1 MPERNSRQCAK
12 APPKHGCL
20 LVVALSLNSC
30 SWFSSVSG
38 ESHDSKGAHSV
49 LVTEQGSVTM
59 LDRHTGGQIWR
70 HQTKVTDFTPLV
82 VNNMIYI
89 VSQNPGGY
97 NPDRTDM
104 LEALSLASGVLVW
117 SWRWKEH
124 WTPENPPIVVDGV
137 IYLSESNLSAS
148 ATYSPAPLSE
158 YQGFV
163 VALRASDG
171 RQLWKVSLPG
181 VLSPATVANGTI
193 YVSNGEAVLALRS
206 NDGRQLWQYRPGPNE
221 GLSYYT
227 QLGMQERETNVIVV
241 QGNQLYIYLDHVEG
255 SHSAEDLVALDIQ
268 TGKRSGGIRAT
279 PFFGPSCCK
288 MA

>member
-1 MPERNSRQCAK
+1 MHKRSTQAWLLAGFLPFI
-12 APPKHGCL
+12 CL
-20 LVVALSLNSC
+20 LVVAFSLNSC

-38 ESHDSKGAHSV
+38 VSRDSKGAHSV
-49 LVTEQGSVTM
+49 LVTEGGSVSM
-59 LDRHTGGQIWR
+59 LDRRTGRQIWR
-70 HQTKVTDFTPLV
+70 HQTGVTDFTPLI

-89 VSQNPGGY
+89 VSGGY
-97 NPDRTDM
+97 NPDRTDT
-104 LEALSLASGVLVW
+104 LEALSLASGKLVW
-117 SWRWKEH
+117 SWSWKEH

-171 RQLWKVSLPG
+171 QQLWKVSLPG

-221 GLSYYT
+221 SLSYYT
-227 QLGMQERETNVIVV
+227 QLGIQVRETNVMVV
-241 QGNQLYIYLDHVEG
+241 QGNQLYLYLDHVEG
-255 SHSAEDLVALDIQ
+255 SHSAEDLVALDIHNGQ
-268 TGKRSGGIRAT
+268 AIWRYQSHAI
-279 PFFGPSCCK
+279 FGPSCCK

>member
-221 GLSYYT
+221 SLSYYT
-227 QLGMQERETNVIVV
+227 QLGIQVRETNVMVV
-241 QGNQLYIYLDHVEG
+241 QGNQLYLYLDHVEG
-255 SHSAEDLVALDIQ
+255 SHSAEDLVALDIHNGQ
-268 TGKRSGGIRAT
+268 AIWRYQSHAI
-279 PFFGPSCCK
+279 FGPSCCK

>member
-1 MPERNSRQCAK
+1 MHKRSTQAWLLAGFLPFI
-12 APPKHGCL
+12 CL
-20 LVVALSLNSC
+20 LVVAFSLNSC

-38 ESHDSKGAHSV
+38 VSRDSKGAHSV
-49 LVTEQGSVTM
+49 LVTEGGSVSM
-59 LDRHTGGQIWR
+59 LDRRTGRQIWR
-70 HQTKVTDFTPLV
+70 HQTGVTDFTPLI

-89 VSQNPGGY
+89 VSGGY
-97 NPDRTDM
+97 NPDRTDT
-104 LEALSLASGVLVW
+104 LEALSLASGKLVW
-117 SWRWKEH
+117 SWSWKEH

-163 VALRASDG
+163 VALRAS
-171 RQLWKVSLPG
+171 
-181 VLSPATVANGTI
+181 SPATVANGTI

-221 GLSYYT
+221 SLSYYT
-227 QLGMQERETNVIVV
+227 QLGIQVRETNVMVV
-241 QGNQLYIYLDHVEG
+241 QGNQLYLYLDHVEG
-255 SHSAEDLVALDIQ
+255 SHSAEDLVALDIHNGQ
-268 TGKRSGGIRAT
+268 AIWRYQSHAI
-279 PFFGPSCCK
+279 FGPSCCK